1 MEVFFT
7 TIILLTL
14 YCKTHSGLQTT
25 YGLQGALP
33 NGDGVPNDYN
43 NDDGGIEINQ
53 KHIFLFGKKLSI
65 IKCNLYKLFYH
76 NQPLDERISFLSF
89 LDFHWNKNIVEMD
102 NFASTKVNMQKKFEE
117 KLNILMQ

>member
-1 MEVFFT
+1 MSFSVGMWAVSK
-7 TIILLTL
+7 IQIR
-14 YCKTHSGLQTT
+14 
-25 YGLQGALP
+25 
-33 NGDGVPNDYN
+33 
-43 NDDGGIEINQ
+43 
-53 KHIFLFGKKLSI
+53 FGTPCI